1 MHIIQASFPVV
12 STEALPQ
19 RFEKPVI
26 IWRI

>member
-1 MHIIQASFPVV
+1 MHIIQASFPIV
-12 STEALPQ
+12 STKTLPQ